1 MSRIFL
7 TGGNGQVGS
16 ALAQALATQG
26 HTLHL
31 LLRSEAWHPVLDTLA
46 PEQLQV
52 FRGNLLNAKDV
63 HRAMAHCE
71 QVFHVAGSI
80 SYLPQDAP
88 LMQQVN
94 VQGTRLVLQA
104 ALEHRVKKLVHTS
117 STAAIG
123 YGQTPTPL
131 SEKDSL
137 SPRLQKVPYL
147 ATKAAAESEVH
158 KAITQGLMAC
168 MVNPSTILGPGDT
181 KGNSGKLFAQIDQGR
196 VMAPPGGNAVVS
208 LPKVIEGHLLAME
221 QLGPHN
227 VGERYIL
234 SSLNWDYPTLF
245 RALSQARGRLLQTVP
260 VLPRWSRPFLQTLG
274 KVTAKI
280 APQWGLSGDV
290 IDFSFAY
297 RYYTAQKAIT
307 QLGWE
312 PDTSETLQKVLSD
325 AFAFYDDI
333 GFFDI

>member
-1 MSRIFL
+1 M
-7 TGGNGQVGS
+7 GS
-16 ALAQALATQG
+16 ALVQALVAQG

-63 HRAMAHCE
+63 FTAMADCE
-71 QVFHVAGSI
+71 RVFHVAGSI
-80 SYLPQDAP
+80 SYLPQDA
-88 LMQQVN
+88 LQMQQVN
-94 VQGTRLVLQA
+94 VEGTRLVLQA
-104 ALEHRVKKLVHTS
+104 ALEHGVKKLVHTS

-123 YGQTPTPL
+123 YGQTSTPL
-131 SEKDSL
+131 SESDQL
-137 SPRLQKVPYL
+137 PPRLQKVPYL
-147 ATKAAAESEVH
+147 ATKAAAEGEVH
-158 KAITQGLMAC
+158 KAIAQGLMAC
-168 MVNPSTILGPGDT
+168 MVNPSTILGTGDT

-208 LPKVIEGHLLAME
+208 LPKVVEGHLLAME
-221 QLGPHN
+221 QLDSHN

-245 RALSQARGRLLQTVP
+245 HALAQARGRLLQTVP

-280 APQWGLSGDV
+280 SPQW
-290 IDFSFAY
+290 
-297 RYYTAQKAIT
+297 
-307 QLGWE
+307 
-312 PDTSETLQKVLSD
+312 
-325 AFAFYDDI
+325 
-333 GFFDI
+333 